1 MTGHDTEESTQ
12 APPKGQ
18 IAAEEDPAVTL
29 SEEIRVLLK
38 RADGKPM
45 AFGTI
50 LNSFPR
56 RTHAMLLVFLS
67 FPMCLP
73 ITIPLGAFVAFV
85 AMFLFI
91 GRPPWIP
98 RRLREKQIPYARLE
112 SVSNRL
118 LRTLARLERLL
129 HPRLEVLSGNVVAV
143 RMHAIVVFTL
153 ALIVVLPMPIFF
165 ANMVA
170 AVPIFLIAL
179 GLLER
184 DGYCI
189 IAGYVAISIT
199 VAYYGGLAVLG
210 REGFEHLLR
219 LGG

>member
-1 MTGHDTEESTQ
+1 MVNRSSTEPDGPGKVTGETRVQD
-12 APPKGQ
+12 PPV
-18 IAAEEDPAVTL
+18 AL
-29 SEEIRVLLK
+29 SEDIRVLLE

-50 LNSFPR
+50 LNAFPR

-85 AMFLFI
+85 ALFLFI

-98 RRLREKQIPYARLE
+98 RRLREKQIPYARLV

-129 HPRLEVLSGNVVAV
+129 HPRLEVLSGNSYVIRIHAV
-143 RMHAIVVFTL
+143 TIFVL
-153 ALIVVLPMPIFF
+153 ALIVVLPLPIFF

-184 DGYCI
+184 DGYFI
-189 IAGYVAISIT
+189 IAGYVAISLT
-199 VAYYGGLAVLG
+199 VAYYGGLALLG
-210 REGFEHLLR
+210 REGFEQLLR